1 MTNAKTILIVD
12 DEAPMRKN
20 LVELLSEE
28 GYLLLQATDG
38 LTAIEY
44 VRDVNPHLILLDI
57 KLPKMDG
64 LSALKEIKAL
74 KPDIPVIVF
83 TAHGSSE
90 RAIEAMKLG
99 AYDYLEKPFSLD
111 KFLLIVKRA
120 LGYSNLLDEVNEL
133 RRGQSSTQPPS
144 ASELVGGSGRMQE
157 IFKLIGKAAPTDAT
171 VLIQGESGT
180 GKELIANAIQ
190 RHSRRSDKPFVKVN
204 CAALPESLL
213 ESELFGHERGAFT
226 GAITERKGRFEM
238 ADGGT
243 IFLDEVSDMT
253 PHLQTKL
260 LRVLQQRTFE
270 RVGGKETITV
280 DVRIIAATNKN
291 LDAEMKAGRFRDD
304 LYYRLNVMPI
314 MVPPLR
320 ERPEDIPVLV
330 EHFLRKHGGQRN
342 MLISADAL
350 AVLQRYSWPGNIRE
364 LENVIQHALV
374 ISTGS
379 VITLDHLPLTVKAEG
394 ELIPRELVWQD
405 GIPLKKI
412 MAEVERGIILKAL
425 RQVNWNR
432 SKAAE
437 LLGINRRSLFEK
449 IKEHNIQQDANPSD
463 STGKFGA

>member
-1 MTNAKTILIVD
+1 
-12 DEAPMRKN
+12 
-20 LVELLSEE
+20 
-28 GYLLLQATDG
+28 
-38 LTAIEY
+38 
-44 VRDVNPHLILLDI
+44 
-57 KLPKMDG
+57 
-64 LSALKEIKAL
+64 
-74 KPDIPVIVF
+74 
-83 TAHGSSE
+83 
-90 RAIEAMKLG
+90 
-99 AYDYLEKPFSLD
+99 
-111 KFLLIVKRA
+111 
-120 LGYSNLLDEVNEL
+120 
-133 RRGQSSTQPPS
+133 
-144 ASELVGGSGRMQE
+144 
-157 IFKLIGKAAPTDAT
+157 
-171 VLIQGESGT
+171 
-180 GKELIANAIQ
+180 LIANAIQ

-226 GAITERKGRFEM
+226 GAITERKGRFEL
-238 ADGGT
+238 ANGGT
-243 IFLDEVSDMT
+243 VFLDEISDMT

-314 MVPPLR
+314 IVPPLR

-350 AVLQRYSWPGNIRE
+350 AMLQRYSWPGNVRE
-364 LENVIQHALV
+364 LENVIQRALV
-374 ISTGS
+374 LATGS
-379 VITLDHLPLTVKAEG
+379 VITLDYLPLSVKAEG
-394 ELIPRELVWQD
+394 ELIPRELVWRD

-425 RQVNWNR
+425 RQANWNR

-437 LLGINRRSLFEK
+437 ILQINRRSLFEK
-449 IKEHNIQQDANPSD
+449 IKEHHIQPDADLNNR
-463 STGKFGA
+463 

>member
-1 MTNAKTILIVD
+1 MNNLKTILIVD

-28 GYLLLQATDG
+28 GYGLLQATDG
-38 LTAIEY
+38 VTAIEY
-44 VRDVNPHLILLDI
+44 AQTMRPHLILLDI

-74 KPDIPVIVF
+74 LPDVPVIVF
-83 TAHGSSE
+83 TAHGTSE

-99 AYDYLEKPFSLD
+99 AYDYLEKPFKLD
-111 KFLLIVKRA
+111 EFLLVVKRA
-120 LGYSNLLDEVNEL
+120 LGYSTLLNEVNEL
-133 RRGQSSTQPPS
+133 RAVQPRETVSPS
-144 ASELVGGSGRMQE
+144 AELVAGSGRMQD

-204 CAALPESLL
+204 CAALPETLL
-213 ESELFGHERGAFT
+213 ESELFGHARGAFT
-226 GAITERKGRFEM
+226 GAIAERKGRFEL

-243 IFLDEVSDMT
+243 IFLDEISDMT
-253 PHLQTKL
+253 PQLQTKL
-260 LRVLQQRTFE
+260 LRVLQQRSFE

-280 DVRIIAATNKN
+280 DVRVIAATNKN

-314 MVPPLR
+314 VVPPLR
-320 ERPEDIPVLV
+320 ERPEDIPELV
-330 EHFLRKHGGQRN
+330 EHFIAKYGNHRKI
-342 MLISADAL
+342 LISAESL

-364 LENVIQHALV
+364 LENVIQRALV
-374 ISTGS
+374 LATGS

-394 ELIPRELVWQD
+394 DLIPKELVWQS
-405 GIPLKKI
+405 GIPLKRI
-412 MAEVERGIILKAL
+412 LADIEREIILKTL

-432 SKAAE
+432 TKAAE
-437 LLGINRRSLFEK
+437 ILQINRRSLFDK
-449 IKEHNIQQDANPSD
+449 IKEHNIERDLP
-463 STGKFGA
+463 

>member
-1 MTNAKTILIVD
+1 MTNPKTILIVD

-44 VRDVNPHLILLDI
+44 VRDLNPQLVLLDI

-74 KPDIPVIVF
+74 KPDVPVIVF

-111 KFLLIVKRA
+111 EFLLIVKRA
-120 LGYSNLLDEVNEL
+120 LGYSKLLDEVNEL
-133 RRGQSSTQPPS
+133 RRGESSAGLSS

-226 GAITERKGRFEM
+226 GAITERKGRFEL
-238 ADGGT
+238 ANGGT
-243 IFLDEVSDMT
+243 VFLDEISDMT

-314 MVPPLR
+314 IVPPLR

-350 AVLQRYSWPGNIRE
+350 AMLQRYSWPGNVRE
-364 LENVIQHALV
+364 LENVIQRALV
-374 ISTGS
+374 LATGS
-379 VITLDHLPLTVKAEG
+379 VITLDYLPLSVKAEG
-394 ELIPRELVWQD
+394 ELIPRELVWRD

-425 RQVNWNR
+425 RQANWNR

-437 LLGINRRSLFEK
+437 ILQINRRSLFEK
-449 IKEHNIQQDANPSD
+449 IKEHHIQPDADLNNR
-463 STGKFGA
+463 